1 MEGIFRSNTRSYDE
15 QYIEVKEG
23 DKIPIPKSMFM
34 KCFNGDFISID
45 MKERSYKCIQSSI
58 KNKPIPG
65 ILLLERNKMYGRY
78 KDKYLYRFIPHD
90 VKLPFFL
97 VPYKQKY
104 GFCKKNVNLYMI
116 ISLKDWT
123 DDYPR
128 GQIVETIGD
137 VNDNENVYR
146 YILWCKELDFYFQN
160 NTLGKILF
168 KRYRAK
174 THEEWIECIQ
184 QEYTIEDRTKEATI
198 SQGYVY
204 HVFSIDPPDCKD
216 IDDAISILKVT
227 KDLLKISIYI
237 ADVPLWLDTLQLWD
251 YLSSRPATIYLPTY
265 KMPMLPTLFSEN
277 ICSLLEKEKRFAF
290 VMDIFLD
297 ANNFTISGIEY
308 KHVLMEVEDNYTYD
322 DVGHKNDYD
331 QLFKIAQLW
340 NKERTYCESIE
351 DAHDLVAFY
360 MIFMNHEMA
369 KWCKNNE
376 IGIFRSTIENEHL
389 YYDNYYSGMYT
400 VNREDTAHK
409 TLKLDSYI
417 HITSPLRRIVDL
429 LNMMMIQSV
438 FNILSEDGK
447 EVRNNMYRKWTS
459 MKQMEILNIQMKQ
472 ICRVQND
479 VSLIDKVTKHPDILL
494 KEYDCICVE
503 RMTRDYNYV
512 FFLPE
517 LYIYKQVSTMK
528 QIELHK
534 HYNMRLYIF
543 HDVANVRRK
552 IMGEII

>member
-1 MEGIFRSNTRSYDE
+1 MNMEGIFRSNTRSYDE

-23 DKIPIPKSMFM
+23 NKIPIPKSMFM

-123 DDYPR
+123 DNYPR

-184 QEYTIEDRTKEATI
+184 REYTIEDRTKEATI

-204 HVFSIDPPDCKD
+204 HIFSIDPPDCKD
-216 IDDAISILKVT
+216 IDDAIHLDKKGEYYEIGVH
-227 KDLLKISIYI
+227 I
-237 ADVPLWLDTLQLWD
+237 ADVSHFILENSYIDNEAKNRATSV
-251 YLSSRPATIYLPTY
+251 YLVDRVIT
-265 KMPMLPTLFSEN
+265 MLPEKISN
-277 ICSLLEKEKRFAF
+277 YICSLRPNEEKFTFSAVFKIDLEGEVKESWFGKSIIKSKRR
-290 VMDIFLD
+290 
-297 ANNFTISGIEY
+297 FTY
-308 KHVLMEVEDNYTYD
+308 KEVE
-322 DVGHKNDYD
+322 K
-331 QLFKIAQLW
+331 
-340 NKERTYCESIE
+340 
-351 DAHDLVAFY
+351 
-360 MIFMNHEMA
+360 
-369 KWCKNNE
+369 
-376 IGIFRSTIENEHL
+376 
-389 YYDNYYSGMYT
+389 
-400 VNREDTAHK
+400 
-409 TLKLDSYI
+409 
-417 HITSPLRRIVDL
+417 
-429 LNMMMIQSV
+429 
-438 FNILSEDGK
+438 
-447 EVRNNMYRKWTS
+447 
-459 MKQMEILNIQMKQ
+459 ILNK
-472 ICRVQND
+472 D
-479 VSLIDKVTKHPDILL
+479 LIL
-494 KEYDCICVE
+494 
-503 RMTRDYNYV
+503 
-512 FFLPE
+512 
-517 LYIYKQVSTMK
+517 
-528 QIELHK
+528 
-534 HYNMRLYIF
+534 
-543 HDVANVRRK
+543 
-552 IMGEII
+552 